1 MARSKRAAL
10 SSQEFILNNQESRM
24 PSSSLVE
31 RETAS
36 AAPALDPS
44 QLLLQF
50 ATAYVPCAALWV
62 AAELKVADLIGTGS
76 KPVADLA
83 RSTNTNED
91 ALFRIIRLLAM
102 MGVVKE
108 TEPRH

>member
-1 MARSKRAAL
+1 
-10 SSQEFILNNQESRM
+10 M

-50 ATAYVPCAALWV
+50 ATAYVPSAALWV

-76 KPVADLA
+76 KSIAELA
-83 RSTNTNED
+83 KKTNTNED
-91 ALFRIIRLLAM
+91 ALFRILRLLAM
-102 MGVVKE
+102 TGIF
-108 TEPRH
+108 TECRPRHFALTPPAGFLGSCHPQSMTDTV